1 MIPKTIHYCWLS
13 GDPIPQDLLRC
24 MESWQ
29 RVLPDYEFKLWNFNV
44 FPKNSSLWVKQAFD
58 AKKYAFAADY
68 IRLYAVYNYGGIYMD
83 MDVEVVKSFN
93 DLLSRDYILGYEKAE
108 GIEAGIFGASPKAE
122 WLKKC
127 LDYYDGRS
135 FINGDGSMNMTPLP
149 KIMYNILKDNGYLD
163 GILAPLQPE
172 YFTAKSYE
180 TGKIFKTKNTYTIH
194 HFAGSWTNGKQ
205 KLYKMVSRVAGDKF
219 ARVCSIIY
227 NNIRTLPKKI
237 S

>member
-149 KIMYNILKDNGYLD
+149 KIMYNILKDNGFPRY
-163 GILAPLQPE
+163 
-172 YFTAKSYE
+172 
-180 TGKIFKTKNTYTIH
+180 
-194 HFAGSWTNGKQ
+194 
-205 KLYKMVSRVAGDKF
+205 
-219 ARVCSIIY
+219 
-227 NNIRTLPKKI
+227 
-237 S
+237 

>member
-1 MIPKTIHYCWLS
+1 
-13 GDPIPQDLLRC
+13 
-24 MESWQ
+24 
-29 RVLPDYEFKLWNFNV
+29 
-44 FPKNSSLWVKQAFD
+44 
-58 AKKYAFAADY
+58 
-68 IRLYAVYNYGGIYMD
+68 

-227 NNIRTLPKKI
+227 NNIRTLSKKI